1 MGVPVKK
8 LNQQHP
14 TYSLYTDVWE
24 RIELLNAGGVRIALG
39 ADRFLMKR
47 PKEMFDVYQER
58 IRRFRYQNIL
68 GTSLG
73 WYTAQLF
80 RQNPHIDI
88 NPEGTD
94 KWYSDIF
101 LEDCDRARNGFVDK
115 FREIFG
121 YLVLYGAAYILTDKP
136 RASMPVESRAD
147 EKQLGLD
154 DPYLVTYSP
163 RQVINWGDD
172 ENGNLDWIVIKC
184 EQSVTGFLKPIEK
197 VTRWYYFDRQVFRV
211 YEAKTPA
218 QEEAPSVIGPAFASM
233 EDTVE
238 AELIDE
244 GPHVLAKYG
253 INPVNRIAV
262 TENQWLASRV
272 YLLLLDHIN
281 QHNAYSW
288 ALFMSNL
295 AMPVIFSDKEVKN
308 LLISETAFL
317 QLGETDKLEWLEPK
331 GNSFEQSAKYL
342 QSLREEIYRSMYLQ
356 AQGRNSSASASSQSG
371 YSKEMDMM
379 PANDALNGYGD
390 VMRRGMQDVGNN
402 VAKAKGDAGV
412 AFDVSGFKF
421 ETQPLTQAIGEAEEM
436 ADLGIFSASATLE
449 KTMLKTVAL
458 QALEDRNDDLK
469 QKVMDE
475 IDAAPTSAERDAAAA
490 QAQQDAFAKSF
501 NKLQTRGEVQGEQ
514 GALAQGGA
522 A

>member
-1 MGVPVKK
+1 
-8 LNQQHP
+8 
-14 TYSLYTDVWE
+14 
-24 RIELLNAGGVRIALG
+24 
-39 ADRFLMKR
+39 
-47 PKEMFDVYQER
+47 
-58 IRRFRYQNIL
+58 
-68 GTSLG
+68 
-73 WYTAQLF
+73 
-80 RQNPHIDI
+80 
-88 NPEGTD
+88 
-94 KWYSDIF
+94 
-101 LEDCDRARNGFVDK
+101 
-115 FREIFG
+115 
-121 YLVLYGAAYILTDKP
+121 
-136 RASMPVESRAD
+136 
-147 EKQLGLD
+147 
-154 DPYLVTYSP
+154 
-163 RQVINWGDD
+163 
-172 ENGNLDWIVIKC
+172 
-184 EQSVTGFLKPIEK
+184 
-197 VTRWYYFDRQVFRV
+197 
-211 YEAKTPA
+211 
-218 QEEAPSVIGPAFASM
+218 
-233 EDTVE
+233 
-238 AELIDE
+238 
-244 GPHVLAKYG
+244 
-253 INPVNRIAV
+253 
-262 TENQWLASRV
+262 
-272 YLLLLDHIN
+272 
-281 QHNAYSW
+281 
-288 ALFMSNL
+288 
-295 AMPVIFSDKEVKN
+295 MPVIFSDKEVKN